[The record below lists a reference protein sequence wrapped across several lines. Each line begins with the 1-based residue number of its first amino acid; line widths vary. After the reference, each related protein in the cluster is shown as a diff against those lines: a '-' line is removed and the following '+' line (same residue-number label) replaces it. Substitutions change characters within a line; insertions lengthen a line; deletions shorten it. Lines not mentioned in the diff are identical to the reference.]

1 MAEMQQPTNSSAA
14 GNATDYSLKRR
25 HARGV
30 SDAPDVNQKINQ
42 DDFLA
47 QLETLEGKGRNQG
60 GCSVGA
66 LAESMEEPM
75 KSKFKAALINPN
87 VQSAR
92 LTELLAKYDITIGSD
107 VMRRHR
113 RRLMGKDGCRCPIE
127 S

>member
-1 MAEMQQPTNSSAA
+1 MAETQQQTNSSAA
-14 GNATDYSLKRR
+14 GNATGSSSKQRPV
-25 HARGV
+25 RGASV
-30 SDAPDVNQKINQ
+30 APDASQKINQ
-42 DDFLA
+42 ADFIS
-47 QLETLEGKGRNQG
+47 QLENLEGKGRNQS

-66 LAESMEEPM
+66 LTNSMEEPM

-92 LTELLAKYDITIGSD
+92 LAELLAQYDITIGSD

-113 RRLMGKDGCRCPIE
+113 RRLMGKDGCRCPLE

>member
-1 MAEMQQPTNSSAA
+1 MEETQQQTNSSGA
-14 GNATDYSLKRR
+14 GNATGSSLKPRR
-25 HARGV
+25 AHGA
-30 SDAPDVNQKINQ
+30 SAAPDASQKINR
-42 DDFLA
+42 DNFL
-47 QLETLEGKGRNQG
+47 LELDSLVGKGKIQK

-66 LAESMEEPM
+66 LTETMDEPM
-75 KSKFKAALINPN
+75 KLKFKEALINPN

-92 LTELLAKYDITIGSD
+92 LVELLAQYDITIGSD

>member
-1 MAEMQQPTNSSAA
+1 MAETLKQTSSSDA
-14 GNATDYSLKRR
+14 GNVTDSFLNPRR
-25 HARGV
+25 ARGA
-30 SDAPDVNQKINQ
+30 SDVLGASQKINQ
-42 DDFLA
+42 ADFLE
-47 QLETLEGKGRNQG
+47 QLESLEGKRNQG

-66 LAESMEEPM
+66 LTETLEEPM

-113 RRLMGKDGCRCPIE
+113 RRLQGKDGCRCPLE